1 MERTISSQRTMRRPY
16 SRVTYP
22 VLKAATGGDIDAM
35 TLIQRHY
42 EPYIRSLATVSVYG
56 TSFLNTDLYDRLK
69 TRLILSTLKFKP

>member
-1 MERTISSQRTMRRPY
+1 
-16 SRVTYP
+16 
-22 VLKAATGGDIDAM
+22 M

-42 EPYIRSLATVSVYG
+42 EPYIRSLATVSVFG